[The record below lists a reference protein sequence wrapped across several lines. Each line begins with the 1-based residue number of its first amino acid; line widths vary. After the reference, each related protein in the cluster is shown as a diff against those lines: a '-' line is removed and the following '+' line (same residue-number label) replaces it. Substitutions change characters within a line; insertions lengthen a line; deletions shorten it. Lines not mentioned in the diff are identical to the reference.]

1 MVQGNVLAFH
11 QRSSP
16 PFESLL
22 VPTDG
27 SALSIAAA
35 LKAVAL
41 AKRLEARVIVFT
53 SIPSYQYPVY
63 VGGIPFEYPSEAD
76 YEGRCRA
83 IAERYL
89 ALVVQAAQA
98 LGVEASTRIEFNGGP
113 AQAIVEV
120 AKKENCSMIYMGSHG
135 RSGLSKAFL
144 GSVAL
149 KTLTLSEVPVMVD
162 RPSPEAISFA
172 ENLMGAHAVEP

>member
-1 MVQGNVLAFH
+1 MVLGNVVPFQ
-11 QRSSP
+11 QRSSHS
-16 PFESLL
+16 FETLL

-53 SIPSYQYPVY
+53 SIPAYQYPVY
-63 VGGIPFEYPSEAD
+63 VGGIPFEFPSETD
-76 YEGRCRA
+76 YERQCRE
-83 IAERYL
+83 IADRYL
-89 ALVVQAAQA
+89 SLIVEAANA
-98 LGVEASTRIEFNGGP
+98 LGVQASTRIAFNGGP
-113 AQAIVEV
+113 AQAIVAM
-120 AKKENCSMIYMGSHG
+120 AKKENCSMIFMGSHG

-144 GSVAL
+144 GSIAL

-162 RPSPEAISFA
+162 RPSQEDLSFA
-172 ENLMGAHAVEP
+172 ENLMSTHAVEP

>member
-1 MVQGNVLAFH
+1 MVLGNVLAFH

-16 PFESLL
+16 PFETLL

-41 AKRLEARVIVFT
+41 AKRLDARMIVFT
-53 SIPSYQYPVY
+53 SIPAFQYPVY

-76 YEGRCRA
+76 YERQCRA

-89 ALVVQAAQA
+89 SLVVQSAQA

-113 AQAIVEV
+113 AQAIVEM
-120 AKKENCSMIYMGSHG
+120 AKREHCSMIVMGSHG
-135 RSGLSKAFL
+135 RSGLSRAFL

-162 RPSPEAISFA
+162 RPNQEAIAFA
-172 ENLMGAHAVEP
+172 ENLLGTHAVES

>member
-1 MVQGNVLAFH
+1 MVLGNVLAFH
-11 QRSSP
+11 QRNSP
-16 PFESLL
+16 PFETLL

-41 AKRLEARVIVFT
+41 AKRLDARVIVFT
-53 SIPSYQYPVY
+53 SIPAFQYPVY

-76 YEGRCRA
+76 YERQCRA

-89 ALVVQAAQA
+89 SLVVQSAQA

-113 AQAIVEV
+113 AQAIVEM
-120 AKKENCSMIYMGSHG
+120 AKREHCSMIVMGSHG
-135 RSGLSKAFL
+135 RSGLSRAFL

-162 RPSPEAISFA
+162 RPNQEAIAFA
-172 ENLMGAHAVEP
+172 ENLLGTHAVES

>member
-11 QRSSP
+11 QRASP
-16 PFESLL
+16 PFETVL

-41 AKRLEARVIVFT
+41 ARRLGARVIVFT
-53 SIPSYQYPVY
+53 SIPAYQYPVY

-76 YEGRCRA
+76 YERQCRA

-89 ALVVQAAQA
+89 DLVVQAAQA
-98 LGVEASTRIEFNGGP
+98 LDVPASTRIEFNGGP
-113 AQAIVEV
+113 AQAIVAL
-120 AKKENCSMIYMGSHG
+120 AKKENCSMIFMGSHG

-162 RPSPEAISFA
+162 RPSRDDISFA
-172 ENLMGAHAVEP
+172 ENLMGVNAVES

>member
-1 MVQGNVLAFH
+1 MALDNVLAFH
-11 QRSSP
+11 QRSA
-16 PFESLL
+16 PFETLL

-35 LKAVAL
+35 LKAIAL
-41 AKRLEARVIVFT
+41 AKRLEARVVVFT
-53 SIPSYQYPVY
+53 SIPTYQYPVY

-76 YEGRCRA
+76 YEAQCRA

-89 ALVVQAAQA
+89 GVVVQAASA
-98 LGVEASTRIEFNGGP
+98 LGVVASARVEFNGGP

-120 AKKENCSMIYMGSHG
+120 AQREHCSLIYMGSHG
-135 RSGLSKAFL
+135 RSGWSKAFL

-149 KTLTLSEVPVMVD
+149 KTLTLSELPVLVD
-162 RPSPEAISFA
+162 KPDQEAIAFA
-172 ENLMGAHAVEP
+172 QNLLDLHAVES

>member
-1 MVQGNVLAFH
+1 MVLGNVLAFH

-16 PFESLL
+16 PFETLL

-41 AKRLEARVIVFT
+41 AKRLDARVIVFT
-53 SIPSYQYPVY
+53 SIPAFQYPVY

-76 YEGRCRA
+76 YERQCRA

-89 ALVVQAAQA
+89 SLVVQSAQA

-113 AQAIVEV
+113 AQAIVEM
-120 AKKENCSMIYMGSHG
+120 AKREHCSMIVMGSHG
-135 RSGLSKAFL
+135 RSGLSRAFL

-162 RPSPEAISFA
+162 RPNQEAIAFA
-172 ENLMGAHAVEP
+172 ENLLGTHAVES

>member
-1 MVQGNVLAFH
+1 MVLGNVLAFH

-76 YEGRCRA
+76 YEGQCRA

-113 AQAIVEV
+113 AQAIVEM

-162 RPSPEAISFA
+162 RPNQEAISFA
-172 ENLMGAHAVEP
+172 ENLMGMHSVES

>member
-1 MVQGNVLAFH
+1 MALDNVLAFH
-11 QRSSP
+11 QRIP
-16 PFESLL
+16 PSFETLL

-41 AKRLEARVIVFT
+41 AKRLAARVIVFT

-76 YEGRCRA
+76 YEGQCRA
-83 IAERYL
+83 IANRYL
-89 ALVVQAAQA
+89 ALVVEAARA

-113 AQAIVEV
+113 AQAIVAL
-120 AKKENCSMIYMGSHG
+120 AKSEHCSLIVMGSHG
-135 RSGLSKAFL
+135 RSGLSKAFM

-162 RPSPEAISFA
+162 KPTPEAIEFA
-172 ENLMGAHAVEP
+172 QNLMGAHAVET

>member
-1 MVQGNVLAFH
+1 MVLGNVVPLH
-11 QRSSP
+11 QRSP
-16 PFESLL
+16 PFETLL

-35 LKAVAL
+35 LKAVAM
-41 AKRLEARVIVFT
+41 AKRLGARIIVFT

-76 YEGRCRA
+76 YERQCRG

-89 ALVVQAAQA
+89 GLVVESASA
-98 LGVEASTRIEFNGGP
+98 LGVPASTRIEFNGGA
-113 AQAIVEV
+113 AQAIVDK
-120 AKKENCSMIYMGSHG
+120 AKKENCSMIFMGSHG
-135 RSGLSKAFL
+135 RSGLSRAFL

-149 KTLTLSEVPVMVD
+149 KTLTLSEIPVMVD
-162 RPSPEAISFA
+162 RPSEDDIAFA
-172 ENLMGAHAVEP
+172 ENLMRTHAVEP

>member
-1 MVQGNVLAFH
+1 MVLGNVLAFH

-16 PFESLL
+16 PFETLL

-41 AKRLEARVIVFT
+41 AKRLDARVIVFT
-53 SIPSYQYPVY
+53 SIPAFQYPVY

-76 YEGRCRA
+76 YERQCRA

-89 ALVVQAAQA
+89 SLVVQSAQA

-113 AQAIVEV
+113 AQAIVDL
-120 AKKENCSMIYMGSHG
+120 AKREHCSMIVMGSHG
-135 RSGLSKAFL
+135 RSGLSRAFL

-162 RPSPEAISFA
+162 RPNQEAIAFA
-172 ENLMGAHAVEP
+172 ENLLGTHAVES

>member
-1 MVQGNVLAFH
+1 MVLGNVLAFH
-11 QRSSP
+11 QRGSP

-27 SALSIAAA
+27 SALSMAAA

-76 YEGRCRA
+76 YEGQCRA

-113 AQAIVEV
+113 AQAIVAM

-162 RPSPEAISFA
+162 RPNQETISFA
-172 ENLMGAHAVEP
+172 ENLMGMHSVES

>member
-1 MVQGNVLAFH
+1 MVLDNVLAFH
-11 QRSSP
+11 QRGSP
-16 PFESLL
+16 SFESLL

-41 AKRLEARVIVFT
+41 AKRLDARVLVFT

-76 YEGRCRA
+76 YEGQCRA

-113 AQAIVEV
+113 AQAIVEM

-162 RPSPEAISFA
+162 RPSQEAILFA
-172 ENLMGAHAVEP
+172 ENLMGTHALEP